1 MQLPQM
7 TKWEASHLPPT
18 PLLDMDVPGE
28 HVKDFRAAGTFHLHN
43 YALSECLKGFIK
55 PQIQLGI

>member
-1 MQLPQM
+1 M